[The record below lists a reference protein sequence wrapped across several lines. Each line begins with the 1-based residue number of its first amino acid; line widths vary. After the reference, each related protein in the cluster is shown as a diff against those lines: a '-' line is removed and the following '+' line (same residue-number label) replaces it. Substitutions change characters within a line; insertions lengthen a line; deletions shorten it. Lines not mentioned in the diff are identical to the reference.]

1 MIVFM
6 KLFIPCR
13 ILPLF
18 VCVATQLEAS
28 PPDGQVTLPYQQ
40 FVELT
45 HKPEVAT
52 DVRPPVLA
60 VLTRADYLI
69 DIRDGETVVTVEW
82 LAENFSD
89 KWAWVAV
96 APLDLAIEPE
106 GESTLVAHDGEIRL
120 LMPETGSHRTSAR
133 FPAPSGL
140 GIAARFP
147 ILPATFNSIKIRSD
161 GKSTDYQID
170 GATLLKDAN
179 GEIRH
184 LLPATAHE
192 VIIRKSEVEEGEKVP
207 STWSVSAAAWVK
219 YDAGWLDH
227 EVRLSVTPTSG
238 DGVNMQ
244 LAFPNAP
251 SRIEVKS
258 DGLLEYEKNDS
269 GLLLRWNN
277 RDTGERTIT
286 LLYRTQIPGDN
297 TQWSVKLPEAE
308 AGSTVV
314 IAIPQS
320 AEILG
325 EVWIQEPN
333 PSRLP
338 AWLRTQSQGQKIAMC
353 SGVPPEVA
361 VKWLPRVDTASMT
374 ISEATISTRVV
385 ADGSQLT
392 TTTYQI
398 THAGGGSARWSLP
411 AGMTL
416 LDATV
421 AGVRVNPI
429 DREGALEFDLPTP
442 AEGHP
447 TTVAFSYTGSG
458 KALDRV
464 AGGLVVETP
473 STPLFAHRIDWNIVL
488 PDGTRLDAVESNA
501 EAASAPANSTPGTA
515 WLRRLLTR
523 GEPLRAEVFYRSNNS
538 DN

>member
-1 MIVFM
+1 MIAFM
-6 KLFIPCR
+6 KLFMPYR
-13 ILPLF
+13 ILPMIF
-18 VCVATQLEAS
+18 CVATQLEAS

-40 FVELT
+40 FIELT
-45 HKPEVAT
+45 RKPEIEP
-52 DVRPPVLA
+52 DVRPPVDA
-60 VLTRADYLI
+60 VLARADYLI
-69 DIRDGETVVTVEW
+69 DIRNGQTVVTVEW

-89 KWAWVAV
+89 TWAWVAV

-106 GESTLVAHDGEIRL
+106 GESTLVAHDGAIRL
-120 LMPETGSHRTSAR
+120 LMSETGSHRASAR
-133 FPAPSGL
+133 FSAPSGL

-147 ILPATFNSIKIRSD
+147 ILPATFNSIKISSD
-161 GKSTDYQID
+161 GKSADYQID

-179 GEIRH
+179 GEIRY
-184 LLPATAHE
+184 LLPANAHD
-192 VIIRKSEVEEGEKVP
+192 VIIRKSESDDGVKVP
-207 STWSVSAAAWVK
+207 TTWSVFAAAWVK

-227 EVRLSVTPTSG
+227 EVRLSAIPTGG

-244 LAFPNAP
+244 VTFPNSP

-258 DGLLEYEKNDS
+258 DGLLEFEKNDS
-269 GLLLRWNN
+269 GLLFRWNN
-277 RDTGERTIT
+277 RDAGERTIT
-286 LLYRTQIPGDN
+286 LRYRTQIAGDD
-297 TQWSVKLPEAE
+297 TQWSVKIPEAE

-314 IAIPQS
+314 IAIPQG
-320 AEILG
+320 AEIAG
-325 EVWIQEPN
+325 DGWIQEPN
-333 PSRLP
+333 PSRVP
-338 AWLRTQSQGQKIAMC
+338 AWLRTQSQGQKIVMY
-353 SGVPPEVA
+353 SGKPPQVV
-361 VKWLPRVDTASMT
+361 VKWLPRFDTASMT
-374 ISEATISTRVV
+374 INEAKISTRVV

-411 AGMTL
+411 TGMTL
-416 LDATV
+416 LGSAV

-429 DREGALEFDLPTP
+429 DRDGALEFHLPMP
-442 AEGHP
+442 AEGRP

-458 KALDRV
+458 KPLDRV

-501 EAASAPANSTPGTA
+501 ETAAAPANSTPGSA
-515 WLRRLLTR
+515 WLRRMFTR